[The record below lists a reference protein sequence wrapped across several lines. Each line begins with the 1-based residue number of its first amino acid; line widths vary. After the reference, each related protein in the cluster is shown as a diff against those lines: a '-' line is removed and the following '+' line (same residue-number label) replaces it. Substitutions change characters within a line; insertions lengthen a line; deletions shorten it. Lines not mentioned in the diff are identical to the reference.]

1 MTLAVLALIAA
12 AAGGGALAAPGRDG
26 APGGQRW
33 QHLSGAIRGPQ
44 TMSVSKNYI
53 CNYSEHIP
61 PGGDA
66 SSARGIAAAADAA
79 PAVTMDVDAYGAG
92 AADFAPGA
100 LAVFRDVKG
109 DAASAPPATV
119 LVFLTTAC
127 AKCHLVYLQSC
138 WPRALGA
145 TRLLAAADVLLYVGC
160 LASDRTRFKAP
171 GDGETQIAEPR
182 ASPWVDALRR
192 LPNRNVSLAW
202 TRWNPGHQAGA
213 IAPLLVAAR
222 EAWLGGYEW
231 VVRANPDVLFLD
243 PAPLA
248 ARMAD
253 ARSSL
258 VAWVCRLPNSYPK
271 WSSIPTEYFL
281 NTDVLAAR
289 VDAINHSGWRGGR
302 SSRPEFVRD
311 IAEARTTLALDAATR
326 SGGATL
332 WAAGSQPNLCRAQSH
347 GVFHSH
353 QACRRSVQPSDP
365 SATAR
370 AIEAAA
376 ACYAARY
383 EDARALACGAGGCDG
398 KAAALH
404 RHYRSRGQTEG
415 RFFGCGQTPVEALA
429 ILHEEMRDA
438 AAACYAARY
447 ADVRALLCGSGDCDG
462 KSDALHRH
470 YLDSGRR
477 ENRSYGCSEAPVE
490 QEARRKRQREAATC
504 YAARNADLRA
514 KFCPGGICQVV
525 ALRRHYLRFG
535 VREGR
540 GHYGCTPLEGGL

>member
-1 MTLAVLALIAA
+1 MLCLRVAVEQFSPSII
-12 AAGGGALAAPGRDG
+12 G
-26 APGGQRW
+26 
-33 QHLSGAIRGPQ
+33 
-44 TMSVSKNYI
+44 
-53 CNYSEHIP
+53 
-61 PGGDA
+61 
-66 SSARGIAAAADAA
+66 
-79 PAVTMDVDAYGAG
+79 
-92 AADFAPGA
+92 
-100 LAVFRDVKG
+100 KG
-109 DAASAPPATV
+109 TPTKIVQPLVVRTFTRHMATV
-119 LVFLTTAC
+119 APDTVIP
-127 AKCHLVYLQSC
+127 SC
-138 WPRALGA
+138 LEWMSAM
-145 TRLLAAADVLLYVGC
+145 
-160 LASDRTRFKAP
+160 
-171 GDGETQIAEPR
+171 
-182 ASPWVDALRR
+182 
-192 LPNRNVSLAW
+192 RN
-202 TRWNPGHQAGA
+202 
-213 IAPLLVAAR
+213 
-222 EAWLGGYEW
+222 
-231 VVRANPDVLFLD
+231 
-243 PAPLA
+243 
-248 ARMAD
+248 

-258 VAWVCRLPNSYPK
+258 VAWVCRLPNQYPK

-311 IAEARTTLALDAATR
+311 FAEARTTLALDAATR

-332 WAAGSQPNLCRAQSH
+332 WAAGSRPNLCRAQSH

-404 RHYRSRGQTEG
+404 RHYRSRGQSEG

>member
-1 MTLAVLALIAA
+1 
-12 AAGGGALAAPGRDG
+12 
-26 APGGQRW
+26 
-33 QHLSGAIRGPQ
+33 
-44 TMSVSKNYI
+44 
-53 CNYSEHIP
+53 
-61 PGGDA
+61 
-66 SSARGIAAAADAA
+66 
-79 PAVTMDVDAYGAG
+79 
-92 AADFAPGA
+92 
-100 LAVFRDVKG
+100 
-109 DAASAPPATV
+109 
-119 LVFLTTAC
+119 
-127 AKCHLVYLQSC
+127 
-138 WPRALGA
+138 
-145 TRLLAAADVLLYVGC
+145 
-160 LASDRTRFKAP
+160 
-171 GDGETQIAEPR
+171 
-182 ASPWVDALRR
+182 
-192 LPNRNVSLAW
+192 VSLAW

-258 VAWVCRLPNSYPK
+258 VAWVCRLPNQYPK

-302 SSRPEFVRD
+302 SSRPEFFRD
-311 IAEARTTLALDAATR
+311 FAEARTTLALDAATR

-332 WAAGSQPNLCRAQSH
+332 WTAGSRPSLCRAQSH

-404 RHYRSRGQTEG
+404 RHYRSRGQSEG

-447 ADVRALLCGSGDCDG
+447 ADVRALVCGSGDCDG

-477 ENRSYGCSEAPVE
+477 ENRSYGCCKKREPSVQSNAPIL
-490 QEARRKRQREAATC
+490 QLQQPPPSTLPRKPNHTAKLKQLVKHFFAAGFDGVSLDVLMRWLARQRKTPV
-504 YAARNADLRA
+504 DLAKRA
-514 KFCPGGICQVV
+514 VV
-525 ALRRHYLRFG
+525 HRALRWLSEHDTILAYHDDCVHNRMSAL
-535 VREGR
+535 
-540 GHYGCTPLEGGL
+540 L